1 VWEHAALGGSLSVE
15 AILDFIDQG
24 HDVILATDSDAT
36 WVTRELA
43 SSVGV
48 EIDDEGTFVI
58 DHFNFDAR
66 DSGSHTL
73 FAASNIAPVKAV
85 VGERKINP
93 VLYRGYAMRC
103 DTMMVLQ
110 QSTHYLRAYLLA
122 CLVDGISSAGLI
134 LNPENQLVFPVL
146 SGSSTCYSA
155 TPGDAIEEIKIA
167 GTSTVLVASLQAR
180 NNARVTVFGSLDILS
195 DSFATSNVQT
205 ASTKYVR
212 PSMLLVRALP
222 R

>member
-1 VWEHAALGGSLSVE
+1 
-15 AILDFIDQG
+15 
-24 HDVILATDSDAT
+24 
-36 WVTRELA
+36 
-43 SSVGV
+43 
-48 EIDDEGTFVI
+48 
-58 DHFNFDAR
+58 
-66 DSGSHTL
+66 
-73 FAASNIAPVKAV
+73 
-85 VGERKINP
+85 
-93 VLYRGYAMRC
+93 MRC
-103 DTMMVLQ
+103 DDGSLQ
-110 QSTHYLRAYLLA
+110 QSTHRLRAYLLA
-122 CLVDGISSAGLI
+122 CLVGGVSSAGLI

-212 PSMLLVRALP
+212 PSILLVRALP